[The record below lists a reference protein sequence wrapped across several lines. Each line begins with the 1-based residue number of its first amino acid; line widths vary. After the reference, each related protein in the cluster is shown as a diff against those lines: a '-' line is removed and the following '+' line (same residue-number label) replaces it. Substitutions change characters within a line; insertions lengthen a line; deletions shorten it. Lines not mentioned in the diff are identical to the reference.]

1 MIIATFLF
9 NKRRKKLR
17 GSDGAEELIKL
28 GLGVRV
34 HADDDDKRN
43 EPIVSDDFSLFH
55 GPSAPLF
62 QTICC

>member
-1 MIIATFLF
+1 MSR
-9 NKRRKKLR
+9 RRKKLR
-17 GSDGAEELIKL
+17 RSHGAEELIEL

-43 EPIVSDDFSLFH
+43 EAIVSDDFSLFD

-62 QTICC
+62 QTICS